1 MAIDVN
7 LIANTVAQE
16 KKEKQDRLD
25 NFDKAIS
32 KYFEN
37 EKATEKVVLGVETEK
52 LSNTLKDIDHTSN
65 DADFTEGAN
74 SIDMWLDS
82 ALAISNNKNE
92 ETQYIAQ
99 AESYTNLLTSKQD
112 NQIEYN
118 QELVALNKT
127 KADLEKLQNEA
138 NFETYTDEKFTDIE
152 EVMSSY
158 ESILEGM
165 YTYIDKTGPIATGHK
180 NNIKDISDWINQG
193 KILKGYD
200 IDSETEGIQT
210 GQDLGATF
218 DTYMEMAL
226 NSWTAGDATG
236 SNNNLELAR
245 QSISAEERLRR
256 KFNEEMKEASRNQLL
271 GTTAGQGSARG
282 GGYIQRE
289 DFTEDKLQL
298 IKTES
303 SKKQRADAEIGVEYI
318 PSTILNQNDMALIE
332 LIASGDPEAIK
343 ALNTEQENFY
353 DKKLDNQEGSIQTA
367 FTKLDTY
374 FGGGVGPN
382 PIKNIDPGLKEGAY
396 ELVNIRPASSADG
409 YYESPEVRNQL
420 KGQLSDNILKIFKNL
435 DSGVGGYF
443 GGDSEYIT
451 STNMSLLD
459 PRTWTSGVLY
469 DNYYDPNNHI
479 QALIDGELYDKET
492 KTHIPIVTGDSNY
505 KLLMSKIAETYTG
518 DMKTEAKELT
528 VSNFGGNETQSYNM
542 LIAHLEAYKAL
553 DSMEY
558 LMGNQ
563 DKVSGN
569 FDIKKRN

>member
-25 NFDKAIS
+25 NFDRAVS
-32 KYFEN
+32 KYFED

-52 LSNTLKDIDHTSN
+52 LSNTLKEIDHTSN
-65 DADFTEGAN
+65 DTDFTEGAD

-82 ALAISNNKNE
+82 ALAMANNKNE

-118 QELVALNKT
+118 QELVALNDT
-127 KADLEKLQNEA
+127 KAELQKLQDDA
-138 NFETYTDEKFTDIE
+138 NFETYGDKQFTQIE
-152 EVMSSY
+152 GVMSSY

-180 NNIKDISDWINQG
+180 NNIKDISNWINQG
-193 KILKGYD
+193 KLLKGYD
-200 IDSETEGIQT
+200 IDSGTEGIQT
-210 GQDLGATF
+210 SQDLGATF

-245 QSISAEERLRR
+245 QSITAEERLKR
-256 KFNEEMKEASRNQLL
+256 KFTEEMKEASRNQLL
-271 GTTAGQGSARG
+271 GTTAGEGSARG
-282 GGYIQRE
+282 GGYIQRK

-298 IKTES
+298 IKTEA

-332 LIASGDPEAIK
+332 LISSGDPEAIK

-353 DKKLDNQEGSIQTA
+353 GKKLDNQEGSIQTA
-367 FTKLDTY
+367 FTTLDTY

-382 PIKNIDPGLKEGAY
+382 PIKNIDPGLKEGKY
-396 ELVNIRPASSADG
+396 ELVNIRPASSKDG
-409 YYESPEVRNQL
+409 YYESPEVRDQL

-435 DSGVGGYF
+435 DSGF
-443 GGDSEYIT
+443 GGLTGGPTDELAILGG
-451 STNMSLLD
+451 LLK
-459 PRTWTSGVLY
+459 

-505 KLLMSKIAETYTG
+505 KLLMSKIAEIYTG
-518 DMKTEAKELT
+518 DMKTEARFRT
-528 VSNFGGNETQSYNM
+528 IDNFGGNESQSYNM
-542 LIAHLEAYKAL
+542 LITHLEAYKAL

-569 FDIKKRN
+569 YDIKKRN